1 MVAEHGRNVYVS
13 LSTTDL
19 SAFCNTSNYEKSA
32 DSHDVTTYG
41 NNSHVFAGGL
51 LTGTGT
57 IGGFYDSATSGPRGL
72 IEPLIGKLA
81 AYVDRPVGTGT
92 GKTQRTVQALVMKY
106 TESRPV
112 ADMITWSL
120 DLQFSGDVTVI
131 SQT

>member
-1 MVAEHGRNVYVS
+1 MVAVHGRNVYVS
-13 LSTTDL
+13 LSATDL

-57 IGGFYDSATSGPRGL
+57 IGGFYDTATSSPRA
-72 IEPLIGKLA
+72 IVEPLIGKLA
-81 AYVDRPVGTGT
+81 AYVDRPAGTGA
-92 GKTQRTVQALVMKY
+92 GLTQRTVQALVMKY

-120 DLQFSGDVTVI
+120 DLQFSGDVTTI
-131 SQT
+131 AQT

>member
-13 LSTTDL
+13 LSTSDL

-57 IGGFYDSATSGPRGL
+57 IGGFYDSATTGPRNI

-81 AYVDRPVGTGT
+81 VYVDRPVGTGT
-92 GKTQRTVQALVMKY
+92 GKTQRTVSALVMKY

-112 ADMITWSL
+112 ADMISWSL
-120 DLQFSGDVTVI
+120 DLQFSGDVVVI
-131 SQT
+131 AQT

>member
-13 LSTTDL
+13 LSTSDL

-57 IGGFYDSATSGPRGL
+57 IGGFYDSATTGPRNI

-81 AYVDRPVGTGT
+81 VYVDRPIGSGT
-92 GKTQRTVQALVMKY
+92 GKTQRTVSALVMKY

-131 SQT
+131 AQT